1 MRFRRAATASAPP
14 PAAAAAAASA
24 RETGPSAP
32 GAARRN
38 QAGFVM
44 LLGSLT
50 MLQAV
55 ATDMYLPSLPEV
67 AQDLGTGPAGAQFT
81 ITGMVLGGA
90 VGQLVVGPLSDRMG
104 RRRPALTG
112 TALHVLLSLACMA
125 APTITVL
132 AGLRLVQGFA
142 AAAAA
147 VVATAVIRDR
157 FTGAEAARLMSRLML
172 VIGAAPLF
180 APTVGAV
187 VADRW
192 GWRAVFGVLAAVA
205 AVVLVVAALRLPETL
220 PPERR
225 RRQGPGA
232 LARGYLE
239 VLGDGRFRAL
249 AVMPGL
255 MLAMIMSYVVGSP
268 FVLREQYGLTG
279 QQFSL
284 VFALCGMALVAGTQ
298 ANAAAVRRMG
308 PARLLRLGAPAAALC
323 SAVMIPVALT
333 GVGGVVALFGALWCA
348 LFASGLVSPNAAA
361 LALTRHGER
370 AGTAAA
376 TIGALQAGIAGAVSS
391 LVGLLGGDAVAMTGV
406 ILASTVVTVLVLAL
420 ATPAYR
426 REGWV
431 ALEEPRETL
440 VGTA

>member
-1 MRFRRAATASAPP
+1 MRPRRAASVPAPLAAD
-14 PAAAAAAASA
+14 PAAVAPA
-24 RETGPSAP
+24 REPGPSASGEERP
-32 GAARRN
+32 N

-67 AQDLGTGPAGAQFT
+67 ARDLGTGSAGAQFT

-90 VGQLVVGPLSDRMG
+90 AGQLVVGPLSDRMG
-104 RRRPALTG
+104 RRRPALIG

-125 APTITVL
+125 APTIAVL

-147 VVATAVIRDR
+147 VVAMAVIRDR

-205 AVVLVVAALRLPETL
+205 AVILVIAALRLPETL

-232 LARGYLE
+232 LARGYVE
-239 VLGDGRFRAL
+239 VLSDGRFRAL

-255 MLAMIMSYVVGSP
+255 MLAMIISYVAGSP
-268 FVLREQYGLTG
+268 FVLREQYGLSG

-308 PARLLRLGAPAAALC
+308 PARLLRLGVPATVLC
-323 SAVMIPVALT
+323 SAAMVPVALT
-333 GVGGVVALFGALWCA
+333 GAGGVVALFGALWCA
-348 LFASGLVSPNAAA
+348 LFASGLVSPNASA

-376 TIGALQAGIAGAVSS
+376 TIGALQAAIAGTVSS
-391 LVGLLGGDAVAMTGV
+391 FVGLLGGDALAMTGV
-406 ILASTVVTVLVLAL
+406 ILASAVVAVLVLAL

-431 ALEEPRETL
+431 ALEEPRETP
-440 VGTA
+440 VTTA

>member
-1 MRFRRAATASAPP
+1 VRSRR
-14 PAAAAAAASA
+14 AASA
-24 RETGPSAP
+24 RVPLPADAVAAARVREPGPAAP
-32 GAARRN
+32 GEERRS

-67 AQDLGTGPAGAQFT
+67 ARDLGTGAAGAQFT

-112 TALHVLLSLACMA
+112 TALHVLLSVACMA
-125 APTITVL
+125 APTIGVL

-157 FTGAEAARLMSRLML
+157 FTGAEAARLFSRLML

-180 APTVGAV
+180 APTLGAV

-239 VLGDGRFRAL
+239 VLADGRFRAL

-268 FVLREQYGLTG
+268 FVLREQYGLSG

-298 ANAAAVRRMG
+298 ANAAAVRRIG
-308 PARLLRLGAPAAALC
+308 PARLLRVGAPAAALF
-323 SAVMIPVALT
+323 SAAMIPVALT

-348 LFASGLVSPNAAA
+348 LFAGGLVSPNASA

-391 LVGLLGGDAVAMTGV
+391 LVGLLGGDALAMTGV
-406 ILASTVVTVLVLAL
+406 ILASAVVTVLVLVL

-431 ALEEPRETL
+431 ALEEPRETP
-440 VGTA
+440 VGAT